1 MTTERKQPVRG
12 PDSCTPEWYAIRNSI
27 IGSSEAA
34 AACGLSEYKTPLG
47 LYLEKTGQA
56 EPFAGNE
63 HTRRGK
69 RYEPLIA
76 EDWQEMTGRALIQY
90 PCPMYLH
97 PDLPGIAATPDGQIS
112 ETEGLEIKC
121 PSPRMKDRFGEQG
134 TDEIPNDW
142 KLQAQQQMGVMG
154 WDRVHFAVKVFDEPQ
169 LYVVERDDR
178 IIDAMFKLEMRLLER
193 IAQRLPPD
201 PTWGHETTL
210 DLVYKVNSTVNENRV
225 LLTSEESSLWFE
237 YERLGKEMGELEKR
251 RKELKSKVLWA
262 IGENGGGILPDG
274 RMVSR
279 AWVHRQGYYVNPS
292 SYIDPRAVKADKG
305 PIVERD
311 HKKEEFAV

>member
-1 MTTERKQPVRG
+1 MPIRG
-12 PDSCTPEWYAIRNSI
+12 PESGSPEWYEIRSSI

-47 LYLEKTGQA
+47 VYMEKTGQA

-97 PDLPGIAATPDGQIS
+97 PTLEGVAATPDGQIS

-121 PSPRMKDRFGEQG
+121 PSPRQKDKFGEQG
-134 TDEIPNDW
+134 TDEIPNEW

-154 WDRVHFAVKVFDEPQ
+154 WERVHFAVKVFDVPQ
-169 LYVVERDDR
+169 LYVVERNDR
-178 IIDAMFKLEMRLLER
+178 LIEAMLKMELRLLER
-193 IAQRLPPD
+193 IRLRLPPE
-201 PTWGHETTL
+201 PTWGHDTTL
-210 DLVYKVNSTVNENRV
+210 DLVYKLNSAVNENRV
-225 LLTSEESSLWFE
+225 LLTDEEAALWQE
-237 YERLGKEMGELEKR
+237 YEDLGREMAKHEAR
-251 RKELKSKVLWA
+251 RKEIKSRVLWG
-262 IGENGGGILPDG
+262 IGEAGGGILPDG
-274 RMVSR
+274 RMIRRKWVQR
-279 AWVHRQGYYVNPS
+279 AGYHVPPS
-292 SYIDPRAVKADKG
+292 SYIDTRAVKADNG
-305 PIVERD
+305 VIVEREQ
-311 HKKEEFAV
+311 KEVVA